1 MSTAPIIPTSDPAIG
16 SSAATSQPP
25 QSGASSIPDPYDSN
39 NPAAVKQVKDR
50 IKKRWDTYNH
60 RRYMLEL
67 PWLRNVLFQNDV
79 QWIRCD
85 YEAKQ
90 VSNLKLPPNFPRA
103 ITNQYAKVN
112 GDLMSA
118 IIQGEIPLN
127 PMPAKDD
134 PASIS
139 SAEICERLREVIDNE
154 TQVNSVKRDLGFWV
168 TLTGNG
174 FILPYYDYSKEYGV
188 QRVPQFS
195 CSYCGALTTDPNK
208 PCPCGGAEAAAMPP
222 VPTTVVPPPPS
233 PDAMGAAPD
242 VTQPPPP
249 DAPMQAGPAG
259 DITLPTPPPP
269 TPPFQPATNPDG
281 TPMLKEFPIGR
292 LCFDALSPFEV
303 YWDNTIRVG
312 TGKQRGFMR
321 PWRYDVQTAKDQF
334 PDFKDKITEGM
345 PEPMKAS
352 RNFLTAIAYAGSYFS
367 NGTTG
372 AGDVTNGKDAF
383 TKQLTA
389 WEYRELPDSTFPQGI
404 RSIQLGEEIVLIEP
418 LKDVWGAGRLK
429 DIPFLGL
436 VHFHGE
442 NSGGAWGKPRAN
454 SLVPLQARRN
464 IIESNLQLTAQRTG
478 APKIM
483 IPQGSVSDQWVG
495 EAGQILK
502 YKPISFGGTT
512 PAEPKYLEA
521 ALGNVQPLVLLLD
534 KIDAKME
541 DIAGTHFVQGAD
553 VPSGV
558 TAASALA
565 FLSEKANRAIS
576 PLKEQWA
583 EAWRLVYM
591 YAFEIVRVHWED
603 ERVLAVL
610 GPNKEWEFFKF
621 KGADLSG
628 SVDVSI
634 DYEALFPKS
643 TATRRANIMQLA
655 QMGVIS
661 PATDPE
667 QQYACL
673 EAFGE
678 TELKASMD
686 RARLQAIREWDAFL
700 NEKKQP
706 VLKALVQDAALH
718 LLQHKLDAASQEYEL
733 LPPDVQAIWDAHIQA
748 TATEIMVAS
757 MPMTPDGAVPASA
770 PGGPAGSKVAGSQ
783 HGSQSGPAQGN
794 AAGAQQPASIRKG
807 EQMADGPGPGV
818 PA

>member
-1 MSTAPIIPTSDPAIG
+1 MSTSPVLNSDSLPELPKSTVGPQAG
-16 SSAATSQPP
+16 QPP
-25 QSGASSIPDPYDSN
+25 AVPDPYDIN

-50 IKKRWDTYNH
+50 LKKRWDTYNYK
-60 RRYMLEL
+60 RYMLEL
-67 PWLRNVLFQNDV
+67 PWLRNVLFQNDI
-79 QWIRCD
+79 QWVRID
-85 YEAKQ
+85 FEAKQ
-90 VSNLKLPPNFPRA
+90 VANLKLPPNFPRA
-103 ITNQYAKVN
+103 ITNQFAKVN

-118 IIQGEIPLN
+118 IIQGDIPLN

-134 PASIS
+134 PSSIS

-154 TQVNSVKRDLGFWV
+154 TQVNAVKRDLGFWV

-174 FILPYYDYSKEYGV
+174 FILPYYDYSKEHGT
-188 QRVPQFS
+188 RSVPQFV
-195 CSYCGALTTDPNK
+195 CSYCSKLTTDPRQ

-222 VPTTVVPPPPS
+222 VPAVDAPPVAPVDGAVAEPVTPDVPPVDAASVAPPPP
-233 PDAMGAAPD
+233 
-242 VTQPPPP
+242 PPYS
-249 DAPMQAGPAG
+249 
-259 DITLPTPPPP
+259 
-269 TPPFQPATNPDG
+269 PATNPDG
-281 TPMLKEFPIGR
+281 TPMMKEFPIGR
-292 LCFDALSPFEV
+292 LCFESLSPFEV
-303 YWDNTIRVG
+303 YWDNTVRLG
-312 TGKQRGFMR
+312 TGKQRGFIR
-321 PWRYDVQTAKDQF
+321 PWRYDVQTAKDQW
-334 PDFKDKITEGM
+334 PDFASKITEGM
-345 PEPMKAS
+345 IEPMKAS

-367 NGTTG
+367 SGMTG
-372 AGDVTNGKDAF
+372 GGDSSGNKDGF

-389 WEYRELPDSTFPQGI
+389 WEYRELPDSTFPQGV
-404 RSIQLGEEIVLIEP
+404 RAIQLGEDIVQLEP
-418 LKDVWGAGRLK
+418 LKDTWGAGRLEG
-429 DIPFLGL
+429 IPFLSL

-442 NSGGAWGKPRAN
+442 TSGGAWGKPRAN

-478 APKIM
+478 APKVL
-483 IPQGSVSDQWVG
+483 IPQGSVSDSWVG
-495 EAGQILK
+495 EAGQLLR

-512 PAEPKYLEA
+512 AAKPEYLEA

-553 VPSGV
+553 VPSGI

-603 ERVLAVL
+603 ERILAIL
-610 GPNKEWEFFKF
+610 GENKEWEFFKF
-621 KGADLSG
+621 KGADLTG

-655 QMGVIS
+655 QMGVIT

-667 QQYACL
+667 QQYTCL
-673 EAFGE
+673 KAFGE

-700 NEKKQP
+700 KQGKAP
-706 VLKALVQDAALH
+706 VLKALVQDCVIH
-718 LLQHKLDAASQEYEL
+718 LMQHKLDAASQEYEMM
-733 LPPDVQAIWDAHIQA
+733 PPEQQEIWDAHIQA
-748 TATEIMVAS
+748 TATEVMVAS
-757 MPMTPDGAVPASA
+757 MPMTPDGAPPATA
-770 PGGPAGSKVAGSQ
+770 PGQPGGSKVVGSQ
-783 HGSQSGPAQGN
+783 SGSQSGPASGN
-794 AAGAQQPASIRKG
+794 AAGAQQPAPIRKG
-807 EQMADGPGPGV
+807 ESMADA
-818 PA
+818 PAV